1 MQGEPML
8 FHSAAGTVLV
18 DGGATTRYLGS
29 ARDEELL
36 RASPL
41 GMPGDS
47 EAVRYYAWPGGLLE
61 KSFEEMSRD
70 ELRQVLR
77 ALSGSVAGHN
87 CAVTG
92 LKAELL
98 ERVRFHFGRYAA
110 LPRPLVATSTMKRP
124 TQKQLQYAYDLAGRA
139 GSTLPARV
147 LLCREEASR
156 FIDELKAKERS
167 AEGFAQ

>member
-1 MQGEPML
+1 MYFLPEDL
-8 FHSAAGTVLV
+8 FSGPPLKTLSGRKAGW
-18 DGGATTRYLGS
+18 
-29 ARDEELL
+29 
-36 RASPL
+36 
-41 GMPGDS
+41 
-47 EAVRYYAWPGGLLE
+47 WPGGLLG

-77 ALSGSVAGHN
+77 VLSGSVAGQN

-98 ERVRFHFGRYAA
+98 ERVKFHFGRYAA
-110 LPRPLVATSTMKRP
+110 FPRPLVATATTKRP
-124 TQKQLQYAYDLAGRA
+124 TQKQLKYAHDLAGRA
-139 GSTLPARV
+139 GSVVPARV

-156 FIDELKAKERS
+156 FIDELKAKELS